1 MQIEE
6 LTLHTHHLADQKAF
20 YHTLLGLPLLWEAAD
35 SFTLQAGTTRLCF
48 QETELDVLYHLAFSI
63 PGTTFQEVKQ
73 WVHERVPLLTI
84 TKSRRISSPQWEWTK
99 VGEDEIFFPIA
110 NARSFY
116 VRDAANTILKFVVYD
131 DLSQERTI
139 ANGAASVLSV
149 SEIGLPVEDVLQF
162 STRVKEQLGV
172 EPYPL
177 SRPASEEFGFLGDAS
192 GQLVVVKLG
201 HAWMPTE
208 TVRATVAPMQLT
220 ISGLRAQQIQ
230 LSPYPY
236 TITVTPS

>member
-1 MQIEE
+1 
-6 LTLHTHHLADQKAF
+6 
-20 YHTLLGLPLLWEAAD
+20 
-35 SFTLQAGTTRLCF
+35 
-48 QETELDVLYHLAFSI
+48 
-63 PGTTFQEVKQ
+63 
-73 WVHERVPLLTI
+73 
-84 TKSRRISSPQWEWTK
+84 

-110 NARSFY
+110 NAHSFY

-131 DLSQERTI
+131 DLSQEHTV
-139 ANGAASVLSV
+139 ADGTASVLSV

-208 TVRATVAPMQLT
+208 TMRATVAPMQLT